1 VERAAPKRRL
11 KADAVRAV
19 TTGDRADLPRPPVS
33 VIVLT
38 YNEEDNIIPCLD
50 SCAWC
55 DDVHVLDSG
64 STDRTQELAREWG
77 ATVHVNPFRSFGQ
90 QRNWAIDHIPVAHR
104 WQFQLD
110 ADERFTPA
118 LVREMD
124 ERIEG
129 DRSRDDVCAYHCPS
143 MMLFMDQWL
152 THAADYPVYQ
162 VRLIDKEL
170 CRFED
175 YGHGQREVPEGPVGT
190 LRLPYMHYNF
200 SKGLDEWFEKHN
212 RYSSLEA
219 RQALA
224 IPRQTLGGSLRGLV
238 SRDALVRRRA
248 LKSIG
253 YRVPLRATFFTF
265 YTMIVRLGFL
275 DGVAG
280 LNYTRMRSTYEGM
293 VAVKMSVY
301 RHNRKR
307 NKSGDAI

>member
-1 VERAAPKRRL
+1 
-11 KADAVRAV
+11 
-19 TTGDRADLPRPPVS
+19 
-33 VIVLT
+33 
-38 YNEEDNIIPCLD
+38 
-50 SCAWC
+50 
-55 DDVHVLDSG
+55 
-64 STDRTQELAREWG
+64 
-77 ATVHVNPFRSFGQ
+77 
-90 QRNWAIDHIPVAHR
+90 
-104 WQFQLD
+104 
-110 ADERFTPA
+110 
-118 LVREMD
+118 MD

-307 NKSGDAI
+307 NKERGRDLAPGGGGSARWPRRSPSTATRAPTRPGGTRC